1 MAWARARL
9 QTDAG
14 LSAGIV
20 VRRVCFQNLQ
30 ALQESRRQRGF
41 TLLELLITLVVAAIV
56 LSAGIPSFDAFLAT
70 NRMAAAANNIVSSVH
85 AARSEAIKRR
95 TTITW
100 CASEDWNTANPGC
113 ALGGG
118 LAGWIIFADENGD
131 VSVNGADTVL
141 FTHAPLPDG
150 IVVAIDPASLPYL
163 QFANNGFP
171 QDGLPGAQIGNVQLC
186 DQRGDADTGDG
197 VAAGRWIQIAATGR
211 PQLYRLQADV
221 QANPLGGC

>member
-1 MAWARARL
+1 
-9 QTDAG
+9 
-14 LSAGIV
+14 
-20 VRRVCFQNLQ
+20 VRT
-30 ALQESRRQRGF
+30 ASRKQRGF

-100 CASEDWNTANPGC
+100 CASDDWNTASPGC

-118 LAGWIIFADENGD
+118 LTGWIVFADENGD

-141 FTHAPLPDG
+141 FTYAPAPDV
-150 IVVAIDPASLPYL
+150 ITVTIDPASFPYL
-163 QFANNGFP
+163 QFGNNGFP
-171 QDGLPGAQIGNVQLC
+171 QNGPPGAQISNVQLC
-186 DQRGDADTGDG
+186 DGRGDADTGNG
-197 VAAGRWIQIAATGR
+197 VAAGRWVQIATTGR
-211 PQLYRLQADV
+211 PQLYRLLADV